1 MASPLDTQQAQR
13 SQQGPRAS
21 MCLCVCGCQQP
32 HLHREQKM
40 HWGWEQDCFLHLLGV
55 SLCRHMC

>member
-13 SQQGPRAS
+13 SQQGPRES

-32 HLHREQKM
+32 HLHRE
-40 HWGWEQDCFLHLLGV
+40 GPGAEDALGV
-55 SLCRHMC
+55 GAGRLPPSAGGLSV